1 MPGMKF
7 YVGIWAGLVAATVM
21 EVVTRSLSGALI
33 VLSGIILSIS
43 TGKAI
48 TIAMYFQHLRYED
61 KRLAL
66 LPIAAV
72 LGVIILA
79 VAAWMSVNMGGL

>member
-7 YVGIWAGLVAATVM
+7 YVGIWAGLVAATLM
-21 EVVTRSLSGALI
+21 EVVTRSLPGTFAVVS
-33 VLSGIILSIS
+33 VIILLIS
-43 TGKAI
+43 SGKAV
-48 TIAMYFQHLRYED
+48 TIAMYFQHLRYEN
-61 KRLAL
+61 KILAI

-79 VAAWMSVNMGGL
+79 AAAWMSMSM

>member
-21 EVVTRSLSGALI
+21 EVVTRSLSGAFV
-33 VLSGIILSIS
+33 VLSLIILLIS
-43 TGKAI
+43 SGKAVA
-48 TIAMYFQHLRYED
+48 IAMYFQHLRYED

-72 LGVIILA
+72 LGVIFLA
-79 VAAWMSVNMGGL
+79 VAAWMSMSMGM

>member
-1 MPGMKF
+1 MPGMRF

-21 EVVTRSLSGALI
+21 EVVTRSLSGAFV
-33 VLSGIILSIS
+33 VLSLIILLIS
-43 TGKAI
+43 SGKAI
-48 TIAMYFQHLRYED
+48 AIAMYFQHLRYED

-72 LGVIILA
+72 LGVIFLA
-79 VAAWMSVNMGGL
+79 VAAWMSMSMGM

>member
-21 EVVTRSLSGALI
+21 EVVTRSLSGTFAVI
-33 VLSGIILSIS
+33 SVIILLIS
-43 TGKAI
+43 SGKAV
-48 TIAMYFQHLRYED
+48 TIAMYFQHLRYEN
-61 KRLAL
+61 KSLAL

-72 LGVIILA
+72 IGVVILA
-79 VAAWMSVNMGGL
+79 VAAWMSMSPGM

>member
-7 YVGIWAGLVAATVM
+7 YVGIWAGLVAATIM
-21 EVVTRSLSGALI
+21 EVVTRSISGAFV
-33 VLSGIILSIS
+33 VLSAIILLIS
-43 TGKAI
+43 TGKAV

-72 LGVIILA
+72 AGVIILA
-79 VAAWMSVNMGGL
+79 VAAWMSMSMGL

>member
-1 MPGMKF
+1 MKF
-7 YVGIWAGLVAATVM
+7 YVEIWAALVAATVM
-21 EVVTRSLSGALI
+21 EVVTRSLSGAFA
-33 VLSGIILSIS
+33 VLSVIILLIS
-43 TGKAI
+43 SGKAI
-48 TIAMYFQHLRYED
+48 TIAMYFQHLWYED

-79 VAAWMSVNMGGL
+79 VAAWMSMNMGGM

>member
-21 EVVTRSLSGALI
+21 EVVTRSISGTFV
-33 VLSGIILSIS
+33 VLSAIILLIS
-43 TGKAI
+43 SGKAV

-79 VAAWMSVNMGGL
+79 VAAWMSMSMGM

>member
-7 YVGIWAGLVAATVM
+7 YVGIWAGLVAATIM
-21 EVVTRSLSGALI
+21 EVVTRSISGAFAVI
-33 VLSGIILSIS
+33 TVIILLIS
-43 TGKAI
+43 SGKAV

-72 LGVIILA
+72 LGVIFLA
-79 VAAWMSVNMGGL
+79 VAAWMSMSMGM

>member
-21 EVVTRSLSGALI
+21 EVVTRSLPGTFAVI
-33 VLSGIILSIS
+33 TAIILVIS
-43 TGKAI
+43 SGKAV
-48 TIAMYFQHLRYED
+48 TIAMYFQHLRYEN
-61 KRLAL
+61 KSLAL

-72 LGVIILA
+72 VGVIILA
-79 VAAWMSVNMGGL
+79 IAAWMSMSM

>member
-21 EVVTRSLSGALI
+21 EVVTRSLSGTFA
-33 VLSGIILSIS
+33 VLSVIILLIS
-43 TGKAI
+43 SGKAV
-48 TIAMYFQHLRYED
+48 TIAMYFQHLRYEN
-61 KRLAL
+61 KSLAI

-72 LGVIILA
+72 LGVIFLA
-79 VAAWMSVNMGGL
+79 VAAWMSMSMG

>member
-21 EVVTRSLSGALI
+21 EVVTRSLSGAFV
-33 VLSGIILSIS
+33 VLSSVILLIS
-43 TGKAI
+43 TGKAVA
-48 TIAMYFQHLRYED
+48 IAMYFQHLRYED

-72 LGVIILA
+72 LGVIFLA
-79 VAAWMSVNMGGL
+79 VAAWMSMSMGM

>member
-21 EVVTRSLSGALI
+21 EVVTRSLSGAFV
-33 VLSGIILSIS
+33 VLSSVILVIS
-43 TGKAI
+43 TGKAVA
-48 TIAMYFQHLRYED
+48 IAMYFQHLRYED

-72 LGVIILA
+72 LGVIFLA
-79 VAAWMSVNMGGL
+79 VAAWMSMSMGM

>member
-7 YVGIWAGLVAATVM
+7 YVGIWAGLVAATIM
-21 EVVTRSLSGALI
+21 EVVTRSISGAFV
-33 VLSGIILSIS
+33 VLSAIILLIS
-43 TGKAI
+43 TGKAV

-72 LGVIILA
+72 LGVIFLA
-79 VAAWMSVNMGGL
+79 VAAWMSMSMGM

>member
-21 EVVTRSLSGALI
+21 EVVTRSIPGTFAVVST
-33 VLSGIILSIS
+33 IILLIS
-43 TGKAI
+43 SGKAV
-48 TIAMYFQHLRYED
+48 TIAMYFQHLRYEN
-61 KRLAL
+61 KSLAL

-79 VAAWMSVNMGGL
+79 VAAWMSMSM

>member
-1 MPGMKF
+1 MPGMRF
-7 YVGIWAGLVAATVM
+7 YVGIWAGLVAATIL
-21 EVVTRSLSGALI
+21 EVVTRSISGAFV
-33 VLSGIILSIS
+33 VLSAIILLIS
-43 TGKAI
+43 TGKAV

-72 LGVIILA
+72 AGVIILA
-79 VAAWMSVNMGGL
+79 VAAWMSMSMGL